1 MSNLKA
7 KTKKGL
13 VWSAFERF
21 GTQGVQFL
29 FSILLARLLAPEDYG
44 IIAMPMIFLGLAQV
58 FIDSGFANALVRKPD
73 LTDND
78 LSTAFLFNVFV
89 GLVCYVVLFISS
101 SAIASFYDTPILA
114 PILKI
119 TALSTLF
126 NPLCTVQQAI
136 LTRSIDFKK
145 QAHVS
150 IIGAILGGCLGVF
163 LAYNDYGVWALAI
176 SQCLSSLYRVVMLWI
191 ITKWKPKLSWSSD
204 SFKYLWGFGSK
215 LMLSGVLETL
225 YQNMYTLVIGKV
237 YSSSSLG
244 YYTRAQHFAQFPSLN
259 IYGILRRV
267 TLPVLS
273 SIQNDEAKTI
283 RVFKQILRVTVFI
296 IFPLMFLLIAISEP
310 LIKILLTDKWIQ
322 TVPILQ
328 VLSFAMMWIPVDAL
342 NLSLL
347 TVKGRSDLFLR
358 LEIIKKIIGLVI
370 LFIAIKY
377 GIIVLCS
384 GYALYCIIEIV
395 TDTYYSG
402 KFYNL
407 GFYAQIKLIC
417 PSFLLSLVASVL
429 VHIVNRY
436 VGNDFLQICFAV
448 IAFIV
453 IIIGTSKV
461 LHLKEYEDLS
471 FFLKNNHE

>member
-29 FSILLARLLAPEDYG
+29 FSLLLARLLAPEDYG

-58 FIDSGFANALVRKPD
+58 FIDSGFANALVRKPN
-73 LTDND
+73 LTEND
-78 LSTAFLFNVFV
+78 LSTAFWFNVFV

-150 IIGAILGGCLGVF
+150 IVGAILGGCFGVF
-163 LAYNDYGVWALAI
+163 LAYNNYGVWALAL

-191 ITKWKPKLSWSSD
+191 ITKWKPILSWSSD

-215 LMLSGVLETL
+215 LMFSGILETL

-273 SIQNDEAKTI
+273 SIQSDETKTI
-283 RVFKQILRVTVFI
+283 RVFEKILRVTVFI
-296 IFPLMFLLIAISEP
+296 IFPLMFFLIAISEP
-310 LIKILLTDKWIQ
+310 MIKILLTDKWIQ

-328 VLSFAMMWIPVDAL
+328 VLSFAMMSIPVDAL

-358 LEIIKKIIGLVI
+358 LEIIKKIIGLAI
-370 LFIAIKY
+370 LIIAIKY

-384 GYALYCIIEIV
+384 GYALYCVIEIV

-407 GFYAQIKLIC
+407 GFYAQIKLIY
-417 PSFLLSLVASVL
+417 PSFLLSLVALGL
-429 VHIVNRY
+429 VHTVNRFI
-436 VGNDFLQICFAV
+436 GNDFLQICFAV
-448 IAFIV
+448 IAFTV

-461 LHLKEYEDLS
+461 FRLKEYEDLM

>member
-1 MSNLKA
+1 M
-7 KTKKGL
+7 
-13 VWSAFERF
+13 
-21 GTQGVQFL
+21 
-29 FSILLARLLAPEDYG
+29 
-44 IIAMPMIFLGLAQV
+44 
-58 FIDSGFANALVRKPD
+58 
-73 LTDND
+73 
-78 LSTAFLFNVFV
+78 
-89 GLVCYVVLFISS
+89 
-101 SAIASFYDTPILA
+101 
-114 PILKI
+114 
-119 TALSTLF
+119 
-126 NPLCTVQQAI
+126 
-136 LTRSIDFKK
+136 
-145 QAHVS
+145 
-150 IIGAILGGCLGVF
+150 
-163 LAYNDYGVWALAI
+163 
-176 SQCLSSLYRVVMLWI
+176 
-191 ITKWKPKLSWSSD
+191 
-204 SFKYLWGFGSK
+204 
-215 LMLSGVLETL
+215 
-225 YQNMYTLVIGKV
+225 
-237 YSSSSLG
+237 
-244 YYTRAQHFAQFPSLN
+244 
-259 IYGILRRV
+259 
-267 TLPVLS
+267 PVLS